1 MDNLQFLNHELTAFG
16 FPAPIRLP
24 EGFDEE
30 NAQILQCITALL
42 QQRQRD
48 VDYREEVDDKYRR
61 LMSEQETLL
70 HNMTKLRNDME
81 AVERTLDSTK
91 SKLSISEASLK
102 DLNEKHRNVKE
113 ELKTA
118 KNNLQYTRTQYTH
131 DLRKREQDKTRMND
145 KMQRMAADKFKA
157 SKMGLQ
163 MLNPFVKEKTL
174 LSKDKVK
181 DKELIDIV
189 LANYEEREQELLDE
203 IEMMRHSMYDLYV
216 AIAEAKQSNAN
227 DGNAPDPEPTDD
239 GSGADGPRVYREK
252 VFLPYELVKQRMG
265 TDVKQLVDDIKDDW
279 QSFTQRSQLP
289 PPADPAVLAEKD
301 RKITSLEAQIALLEE
316 KVASYKKVIDEQN
329 RVIEMS
335 LNPVLNQRRRDSGLV
350 GMQMQDSDADSVAD
364 ERNALQRQKEL
375 LEEER
380 RKFTEAAIRLGKER
394 EELRNEK
401 EQFEREKEN
410 DQVHALLKNLPS
422 TPHYL
427 KHVDLNESTPE
438 ILKRIQ
444 AANDQMM
451 NGQGALA
458 NGDGPTWPD
467 HEYSDSHAAHLATL
481 SDDQD
486 AITTTNDYHSHPHHG
501 GMAPDTPLR
510 SRSQA
515 SSVRSPTS
523 PRSPS
528 TTRTY
533 SSLSRATAPTV
544 STVHRRMARR
554 PSVATTVVS
563 PESPER
569 RGSIGNNALK
579 KVAVRTPAEIRHHV
593 DKGPC
598 TRASCSSH
606 HHKPPIAPVSNAAGT
621 RSRKASMPT
630 VSPTK
635 DLPTR
640 RSLSRSSYDAEI
652 SSIAHSSRPR
662 TQSRGQ

>member
-91 SKLSISEASLK
+91 SKLIISEASLK
-102 DLNEKHRNVKE
+102 DLHDKHRNVKE
-113 ELKTA
+113 ELKAA
-118 KNNLQYTRTQYTH
+118 KNNLQYTRTQYT
-131 DLRKREQDKTRMND
+131 REQDKTRMND

-157 SKMGLQ
+157 SKLGLQ

-189 LANYEEREQELLDE
+189 LGNYEEREQELLDE
-203 IEMMRHSMYDLYV
+203 IEQMRHSMYDLYV
-216 AIAEAKQSNAN
+216 AIAEAKQANAD
-227 DGNAPDPEPTDD
+227 DGAASDPEPTDD
-239 GSGADGPRVYREK
+239 GSDTDGPRMYREK
-252 VFLPYELVKQRMG
+252 VFLPYELVKQRMD
-265 TDVKQLVDDIKDDW
+265 TDVKQLVENIKDDW

-289 PPADPAVLAEKD
+289 PPADPTLLAEKD
-301 RKITSLEAQIALLEE
+301 RKVAALEAQIVLLEE

-350 GMQMQDSDADSVAD
+350 SMQMQDTDADTLED

-401 EQFEREKEN
+401 DQFEREKAN
-410 DQVHALLKNLPS
+410 DQVHVLLKNLPS

-427 KHVDLNESTPE
+427 KHIDLNESTPE

-444 AANDQMM
+444 AANDQTM
-451 NGQGALA
+451 NGHDVVA
-458 NGDGPTWPD
+458 NGHGSAWSGY
-467 HEYSDSHAAHLATL
+467 EYAVNPSAAL
-481 SDDQD
+481 SDD
-486 AITTTNDYHSHPHHG
+486 
-501 GMAPDTPLR
+501 
-510 SRSQA
+510 
-515 SSVRSPTS
+515 
-523 PRSPS
+523 
-528 TTRTY
+528 
-533 SSLSRATAPTV
+533 
-544 STVHRRMARR
+544 
-554 PSVATTVVS
+554 
-563 PESPER
+563 EE
-569 RGSIGNNALK
+569 
-579 KVAVRTPAEIRHHV
+579 
-593 DKGPC
+593 
-598 TRASCSSH
+598 
-606 HHKPPIAPVSNAAGT
+606 
-621 RSRKASMPT
+621 
-630 VSPTK
+630 
-635 DLPTR
+635 
-640 RSLSRSSYDAEI
+640 
-652 SSIAHSSRPR
+652 
-662 TQSRGQ
+662 